1 MTGARQQSG
10 LRIYESTLRSAVARL
25 VADHP
30 LLAAV
35 VDRYGLPPLWRRPP
49 GFATLVLFIL
59 EQQVSLASAR
69 TAFDR
74 LQAVIGEVH
83 PDRFLTLS
91 AAELRAVG
99 FSRQK
104 AGYATGLAAGL
115 ADGSITL
122 PADGVDE
129 DEARQA
135 LLAIRGVGP
144 WTADCYLLF
153 VLGRSDVWPTGDR
166 ALQVAM
172 RTVLELPAVPTATE
186 ADEIAEVWRPWRA
199 VAARILWHDYLSREA

>member
-1 MTGARQQSG
+1 
-10 LRIYESTLRSAVARL
+10 
-25 VADHP
+25 
-30 LLAAV
+30 
-35 VDRYGLPPLWRRPP
+35 
-49 GFATLVLFIL
+49 VLFIL